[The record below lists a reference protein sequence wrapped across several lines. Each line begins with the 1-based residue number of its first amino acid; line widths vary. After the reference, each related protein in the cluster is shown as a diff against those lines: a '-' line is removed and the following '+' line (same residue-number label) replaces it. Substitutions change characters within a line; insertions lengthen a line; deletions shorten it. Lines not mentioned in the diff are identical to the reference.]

1 MAAQPRAFGFTL
13 LRLSPFHFEPT
24 LFARAAA
31 TMRRLSRCLS
41 TVPILSATEALTRWR
56 AVLPSRTASDMLACY
71 SSQLGGI
78 VTDPA
83 LMVVPIDDHGF
94 HRGHAVFDTCNVA
107 EGRAFGLTMHL
118 DRLLGSAKQARIV
131 DDAGAS
137 HAYRESLRS
146 LVLQTIAAT
155 GRRDN
160 LFVRYWL
167 TVGRGDFSIS
177 PKGLTGGPCFYCVA
191 HEDSHTAE
199 EPRGVH
205 ACIVP
210 TPLKPPFLATMKSNN
225 YLLNALVAMDAEA
238 AGADLG
244 IQIEDGVLAESAVST
259 IAIVD
264 SDGVL
269 RSPPA
274 QRILR
279 STTWVRAIALA
290 ESLVADGTLSR
301 VESAS
306 HITEQE
312 LRGAREVLNL
322 GGGWLSPIVSL
333 DGVPIGDGEPGPVF
347 RALDPAVRAEF
358 ADPEMSDPIP
368 YAS

>member
-1 MAAQPRAFGFTL
+1 M
-13 LRLSPFHFEPT
+13 
-24 LFARAAA
+24 
-31 TMRRLSRCLS
+31 
-41 TVPILSATEALTRWR
+41 
-56 AVLPSRTASDMLACY
+56 
-71 SSQLGGI
+71 
-78 VTDPA
+78 
-83 LMVVPIDDHGF
+83 
-94 HRGHAVFDTCNVA
+94 
-107 EGRAFGLTMHL
+107 
-118 DRLLGSAKQARIV
+118 
-131 DDAGAS
+131 
-137 HAYRESLRS
+137 
-146 LVLQTIAAT
+146 
-155 GRRDN
+155 
-160 LFVRYWL
+160 
-167 TVGRGDFSIS
+167 
-177 PKGLTGGPCFYCVA
+177 
-191 HEDSHTAE
+191 
-199 EPRGVH
+199 
-205 ACIVP
+205 
-210 TPLKPPFLATMKSNN
+210 
-225 YLLNALVAMDAEA
+225 
-238 AGADLG
+238 
-244 IQIEDGVLAESAVST
+244 ST